1 MGKKSLLNG
10 PDWKKPFSGLT
21 LDLGLY
27 EEAVR
32 ERLQTLEQEQF
43 SYRLWQK
50 DPGLWKTDPKH
61 QVGIRNALGW
71 LTVAEKIE
79 GHMDDL
85 RKFVSAVRGAG
96 FRHVIHMGMGGSSLA
111 PLTLQRIYP
120 PSPEGPSLSVLDTTD
135 PATVLRIERENPVG
149 DTLFIVASKSGTT
162 SEPLA
167 FGEYFYARVK
177 ALKGDRAGENFVA
190 ITDPDSPLVQLASER
205 KFRKVFW
212 GLPDIGGR
220 YSALSPFGLVP
231 AALMGLNVAEL
242 LARARRMAQDCAPS
256 VPIQENP
263 GVVLG
268 AAIGE
273 LARRGRDK
281 ITFLLPESLTSLGL
295 WLEQLIAE
303 STGKEG
309 AGILPVADEPP
320 CPLSAYGEDR
330 LFIHIR
336 LKDEVDE
343 SLESTIANLQKAG
356 RPVITIQMDDRFDLA
371 REFFRWEIATAT
383 AGSILRINP
392 FDQPNVQ
399 ESKDNTN
406 RLLAEVRRSGKL
418 PEAAPTL
425 HEGSIVF
432 YGPDPGKNAVDL
444 FRSFFARARKGD
456 YFPILAYLAETPEI
470 LQALQSIRQRVRDC
484 LGLATTLGYGP
495 RFLHS
500 TGQYHKGGPNTGLF
514 LQLTADDAEDA
525 PIPGQPYTFG
535 VFKRAQALGD
545 LEALQKHGRRVAH
558 VHLGADVLRGL
569 TALLKAIEEALAQRP
584 A

>member
-1 MGKKSLLNG
+1 LLNG
-10 PDWKKPFSGLT
+10 PDWKKPFSGQA

-43 SYRLWQK
+43 SFRLWQK
-50 DPGLWKTDPKH
+50 DPGLWKKDPKH
-61 QVGIRNALGW
+61 QEVIRNALGW
-71 LTVAEKIE
+71 LQVAEKME
-79 GHMDDL
+79 RQLEDL
-85 RKFVSAVRGAG
+85 LKFVAEMRSAG
-96 FRHVIHMGMGGSSLA
+96 FRHVVHMGMGGSSLA
-111 PLTLQRIYP
+111 PLAFQQIFP
-120 PSPEGPSLSVLDTTD
+120 PVTGALSLSVLDTTD
-135 PATVLRIERENPVG
+135 PATVLNIERKNPVG
-149 DTLFIVASKSGTT
+149 DTLFIIASKSGTT

-167 FGEYFYARVK
+167 FSEYFYARVK

-190 ITDPDSPLVQLASER
+190 ITDPDTPLVQLASER

-231 AALMGLNVAEL
+231 ITLMGLNVPEL

-273 LARRGRDK
+273 LARCGRDK
-281 ITFLLPESLTSLGL
+281 ITFLLPGSLASLGL

-303 STGKEG
+303 STGKEET
-309 AGILPVADEPP
+309 GILPVAGELPGQP
-320 CPLSAYGEDR
+320 SKYGEDR
-330 LFIHIR
+330 LFTYIR
-336 LKDEVDE
+336 LRDEVDE
-343 SLESTIANLQKAG
+343 ILESTVANLQKAG
-356 RPVITIQMDDRFDLA
+356 QPVITIQMDDRFDLA

-383 AGSILRINP
+383 VGAVLGINP

-399 ESKDNTN
+399 ESKDNSN
-406 RLLAEVRRSGKL
+406 RLLSEVRRSGKL
-418 PEAAPTL
+418 PEADPTFSKGPL
-425 HEGSIVF
+425 RF
-432 YGPDPGKNAVDL
+432 YGAGQERSAKDF
-444 FRSFFARARKGD
+444 FRAFFAQARPGD
-456 YFPILAYLAETPEI
+456 YFSLQAYLPEI
-470 LQALQSIRQRVRDC
+470 PATTQALQTIRQLIRDD
-484 LGLATTLGYGP
+484 LGLANTLGYGP

-569 TALLKAIEEALAQRP
+569 TTLLKAIVEALAQRP

>member
-1 MGKKSLLNG
+1 MKKNL
-10 PDWKKPFSGLT
+10 SGQT
-21 LDLGLY
+21 LHLGVY
-27 EEAVR
+27 ETAIR
-32 ERLQTLEQEQF
+32 ERLDNLEEEQF
-43 SYRLWQK
+43 SPRLWQK

-61 QVGIRNALGW
+61 QAVIRNSLGW
-71 LTVAEKIE
+71 LAVAEKME
-79 GHMDDL
+79 GHLDNL
-85 RKFVSAVRGAG
+85 LQFVLELRGAG
-96 FRHVIHMGMGGSSLA
+96 FRHAVHMGMGGSSLA
-111 PLTLQRIYP
+111 PLAFQRIFP
-120 PSPEGPSLSVLDTTD
+120 PSSDALSLSVLDTTD
-135 PATVLRIERENPVG
+135 PATVLDIERKNPAG
-149 DTLFIVASKSGTT
+149 ETLFIIASKSGTT

-167 FGEYFYARVK
+167 FGEYFYGKVK
-177 ALKGDRAGENFVA
+177 AFKGDRAGENFVA
-190 ITDPDSPLVQLASER
+190 ITDPDTPLAAMARER
-205 KFRKVFW
+205 RFRKVFW

-231 AALMGLNVAEL
+231 VALMGLNVAEL

-268 AAIGE
+268 AAMGE
-273 LARRGRDK
+273 LAHRGRDK
-281 ITFLLPESLTSLGL
+281 VTFLVPESLASLGL

-309 AGILPVADEPP
+309 MGVLPVVGEAPGQ
-320 CPLSAYGEDR
+320 PLKYGEDR
-330 LFIHIR
+330 LFTHIR
-336 LKDEVDE
+336 LRDEVDE
-343 SLESTIANLQKAG
+343 SLESAVAGLQKAG
-356 RPVITIQMDDRFDLA
+356 QPVITIQMDDRLDLA

-383 AGSILRINP
+383 VGAILKINP
-392 FDQPNVQ
+392 FGQPTVQ

-418 PEAAPTL
+418 SEPDPTFS
-425 HEGSIVF
+425 EGPLRF
-432 YGPDPGKNAVDL
+432 YGAGQERNAKD
-444 FRSFFARARKGD
+444 FFWAFFAQARPGD
-456 YFPILAYLAETPEI
+456 YFSLQAYLPEI
-470 LQALQSIRQRVRDC
+470 PATTQALQTIRQLVRDD

-525 PIPGQPYTFG
+525 LIPGQPYTFG

-545 LEALQKHGRRVAH
+545 LEALQKHGRRVLH
-558 VHLGADVLRGL
+558 VHLGSDIDQG
-569 TALLKAIEEALAQRP
+569 LKALGRVIEGALARKT